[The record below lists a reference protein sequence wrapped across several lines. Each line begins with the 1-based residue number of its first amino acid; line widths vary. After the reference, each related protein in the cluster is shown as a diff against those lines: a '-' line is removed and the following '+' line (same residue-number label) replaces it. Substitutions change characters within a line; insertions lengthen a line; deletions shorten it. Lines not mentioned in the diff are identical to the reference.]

1 MRNNALALV
10 LKNDWVTS
18 PSDHTYNGKYIVGQ
32 FHLTDMFIVEY
43 MKLKHGI
50 EIPDSWI
57 SNCFTNISDTDT
69 RKVMYMEG
77 CDMLSKDTMNEIRNA
92 VKHPSGDV
100 KIYRHGNNIVKI
112 KLTEV
117 HNEITN

>member
-1 MRNNALALV
+1 MKNKALTLV
-10 LKNDWVTS
+10 LKNDWITS
-18 PSDHTYNGKYIVGQ
+18 SSGQTYNGKYLVGH
-32 FHLTDMFIVEY
+32 FHLTDKFIVEY
-43 MKLKHGI
+43 MNLIHGV
-50 EIPDSWI
+50 EIPDSWL
-57 SNCFTNISDTDT
+57 SSGFTNISDTDT

-100 KIYRHGNNIVKI
+100 KIYRHGNKIVKI
-112 KLTEV
+112 KFTEF